1 MSTQEDSVPRHR
13 ESWRLKSALKV
24 KYAFPMPPDPSAA
37 EDTEL
42 EPALPSHKGKR
53 KEANLY
59 DAVAG

>member
-1 MSTQEDSVPRHR
+1 MPRHR

-24 KYAFPMPPDPSAA
+24 KYAFQIPPDPSAA

-53 KEANLY
+53 KQANLY